1 MEERPWFDAQTGV
14 VLLDEY
20 VTEMDSYEKIV
31 QDRVVTDAE
40 IAEQARRVVSLL
52 QDLEGMLSPEAKAKA
67 TEALC
72 ELSVLNI
79 LQHKPLGAAR

>member
-1 MEERPWFDAQTGV
+1 M
-14 VLLDEY
+14 
-20 VTEMDSYEKIV
+20 EMDSYEKIT

-40 IAEQARRVVSLL
+40 IAGQARRVVSLL
-52 QDLEGMLSPEAKAKA
+52 QELEGMLSQEAKAKA

-79 LQHKPLGAAR
+79 LQHKRLGVAR